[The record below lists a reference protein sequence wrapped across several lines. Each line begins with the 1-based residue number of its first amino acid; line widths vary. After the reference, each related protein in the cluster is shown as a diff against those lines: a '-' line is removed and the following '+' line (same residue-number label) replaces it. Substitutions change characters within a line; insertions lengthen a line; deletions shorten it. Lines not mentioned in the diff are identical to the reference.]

1 MAEIKPFRGV
11 LYDGTRPGIR
21 FPDVVAPPYDV
32 ISERMRDDLYEKS
45 PYNII
50 KLILAKDG
58 DGTRAESRYAKAADL
73 LNEWMEKGVLR
84 KDRDENF
91 YVYSQSYDHGG
102 RACDRI
108 GFFALMKIDE
118 DGEQVLPHERTHA
131 KPKEDRLNLIKA
143 VRSNLSP
150 VFSLFHDGSGRVNSI
165 LKATTENKEPV
176 ADLEIGGIRNRLWR
190 LDDKDSIAG
199 IKSVLKDKKLFIA
212 DGHHRYEVARTYRD
226 LRRQDPAYNGEADHV
241 MMYMA
246 DMADPSNLTVMATHR
261 VIRNMPFRRTPE
273 IRRALEGLFDITEK
287 KDLDS
292 LMAAMKA
299 DTDRK
304 VLGMITDEAY
314 LLLAPDDP
322 SRIRELIDGDMTDDW
337 KDLDVSVLHAA
348 VFGRLIPVDSAE
360 GNITY
365 VKDAADAE
373 RLVRDG
379 SHEAAF
385 LLNPT
390 RVEQMRCVAE
400 VGEMMPQKSTYF
412 YPKLLTGLV
421 MNRFGD

>member
-11 LYDGTRPGIR
+11 LYNGSRPGIDYV
-21 FPDVVAPPYDV
+21 DVVAPPYDV
-32 ISERMRDDLYEKS
+32 ISGKMRDELYEKS

-50 KLILAKDG
+50 KLILGKDG
-58 DGTRAESRYAKAADL
+58 PGSGPESRYAKAKDML
-73 LNEWMEKGVLR
+73 DEWIGKGVLE

-91 YVYSQSYDHGG
+91 YVYSQAYDHEG
-102 RACDRI
+102 RSCERI

-118 DGEQVLPHERTHA
+118 EGEQVLPHERTHA

-143 VRSNLSP
+143 VRANLSP
-150 VFSLFHDGSGRVNSI
+150 VFSLFHDGSGRVNPI
-165 LKATTENKEPV
+165 LSEVTRKEAPAV
-176 ADLEIGGIRNRLWR
+176 DIEIGGIRNRLWR
-190 LDDKDSIAG
+190 LADKESIAE
-199 IKSVLKDKKLFIA
+199 IRSVLEDKKLFIA

-226 LRRQDPAYNGEADHV
+226 LRKQDPGYDGEADHV

-261 VIRNMPFRRTPE
+261 VIRNMPFRGRAE
-273 IRRALEGLFDITEK
+273 IEKALEGSFDLTEH
-287 KDLDS
+287 KDLES
-292 LMAAMKA
+292 LVNAMKA

-304 VLGMITDEAY
+304 VLGMVTEERY
-314 LLLAPDDP
+314 LLLTPADP
-322 SRIRELIDGDMTDDW
+322 EKIKDLIDGDMTDSW

-365 VKDAADAE
+365 VKDAVDAE

-390 RVEQMRCVAE
+390 RVEQMKCVAE

-421 MNRFGD
+421 INKLGD